1 MTDAEFK
8 TGAGLFDL
16 SGSVALVTG
25 GGRGLGRGVAE
36 ALAGAGADV
45 AVVSRSEGQL
55 GETLE
60 RLRPFGGRY
69 VALPWD
75 LQDVSRFPE
84 LVRGVVDKLGKV
96 DILVHAAGVQVRKP
110 ALDVTPDEWDRV
122 HNVQLKAA
130 FFLSCEVAKHL
141 QARGSAGSIIL
152 VASLT
157 SEIGILQTAPY
168 SASKSG
174 LLGLVRTLAL
184 EWAPNHIRVNALGP
198 GYFHTELTD
207 ALFRDPARRN
217 WVLSRIPLGRPG
229 VAQDLAGAA
238 VFLASEASA
247 YVTGQTLYVD
257 GGWLAG

>member
-1 MTDAEFK
+1 MTDAK
-8 TGAGLFDL
+8 SKAGTGLFDL

-45 AVVSRSEGQL
+45 AVVSRSAEQL
-55 GETLE
+55 QGTLE
-60 RLRPFGGRY
+60 LLQPYGGRY
-69 VALPWD
+69 LALPWD
-75 LQDVSRFPE
+75 LQDVSRLPE

-96 DILVHAAGVQVRKP
+96 DVLVHAAGVGVRKP
-110 ALDVTPDEWDRV
+110 ALDITPDEWDRV

-130 FFLSCEVAKHL
+130 FFLSAEVARHL
-141 QARGSAGSIIL
+141 QTRGKAGSIIL

-157 SEIGILQTAPY
+157 SEIGIPQTAPY
-168 SASKSG
+168 GAAKSG
-174 LLGLVRTLAL
+174 LLGLVRTLAV
-184 EWAPNHIRVNALGP
+184 EWAPSHVRVNALGP

-207 ALFRDPARRN
+207 ALFRDPERRD
-217 WVLSRIPLGRPG
+217 WLLSRIPLGRPG

-238 VFLASEASA
+238 VFLASQASS
-247 YVTGQTLYVD
+247 YVTGQVLYVD